1 MKKAKV
7 DKLIQKFKAEAH
19 RAGREQGKRE
29 ERARY
34 EETIFAPSRD
44 GMIWL
49 GNQPP
54 TRDYYT
60 IAMPGGYM
68 TSVAQFDPNSS
79 YRPYDLSAT
88 RVDFKLKQKGIAFAN
103 GVSVRWADWEPM
115 GPYPVVDFAEPPR
128 RW

>member
-1 MKKAKV
+1 MKKSKV
-7 DKLIQKFKAEAH
+7 DKLIRKFKAEAH
-19 RAGREQGKRE
+19 AAGREQGKRE

-54 TRDYYT
+54 TRNYYT
-60 IAMPGGYM
+60 IAMPQGYAARGFPGEM
-68 TSVAQFDPNSS
+68 DHLHVTSD
-79 YRPYDLSAT
+79 T
-88 RVDFKLKQKGIAFAN
+88 RVDFKLKQKGVAFSN

-115 GPYPVVDFAEPPR
+115 GPYPVVDFCDLPR
-128 RW
+128 RWP

>member
-1 MKKAKV
+1 VKKAKV
-7 DKLIQKFKAEAH
+7 DRLIRKFQSEA
-19 RAGREQGKRE
+19 RAAGREQGKRE

-60 IAMPGGYM
+60 IAMPRGYR
-68 TSVAQFDPNSS
+68 AIQYDPTNAHQL
-79 YRPYDLSAT
+79 YEQTNT

-115 GPYPVVDFAEPPR
+115 GPYPVIDFADPPR

>member
-1 MKKAKV
+1 MKKSKV
-7 DKLIQKFKAEAH
+7 DRLIKKFQSEA
-19 RAGREQGKRE
+19 RAAGREQGRRE
-29 ERARY
+29 ERSRY

-60 IAMPGGYM
+60 IAMPARYAPRM
-68 TSVAQFDPNSS
+68 FDPSEMS
-79 YRPYDLSAT
+79 HMHITSDT
-88 RVDFKLKQKGIAFAN
+88 RVDFKFKQKGIAFAN

-115 GPYPVVDFAEPPR
+115 GPYPVVGFADPPR

>member
-1 MKKAKV
+1 VKKSKV
-7 DKLIQKFKAEAH
+7 DKLIRKFRAEGE

-29 ERARY
+29 ERSRY
-34 EETIFAPSRD
+34 EETIYAPSRD

-54 TRDYYT
+54 TRDYYR
-60 IAMPGGYM
+60 IAMPAGYRAF
-68 TSVAQFDPNSS
+68 SLDVAEMNHSFIRESS
-79 YRPYDLSAT
+79 M
-88 RVDFKLKQKGIAFAN
+88 VDFKLKQKGISFSN

-115 GPYPVVDFAEPPR
+115 GPYPVVDFADPPR

>member
-1 MKKAKV
+1 MKKSKV
-7 DKLIQKFKAEAH
+7 DKLIRKFKDEAH

-29 ERARY
+29 ERSRY

-60 IAMPGGYM
+60 IAMPEGYH
-68 TSVAQFDPNSS
+68 TRGFGFDPNEL
-79 YRPYDLSAT
+79 RPYMLQAS

>member
-7 DKLIQKFKAEAH
+7 DKLIRKFQAEA
-19 RAGREQGKRE
+19 RAAGREQGKRE
-29 ERARY
+29 ERSRY
-34 EETIFAPSRD
+34 EETIYAPSRD

-54 TRDYYT
+54 TRDYYR
-60 IAMPGGYM
+60 IAMPAGYRAFGLD
-68 TSVAQFDPNSS
+68 VAEMNHSFIRESS
-79 YRPYDLSAT
+79 M
-88 RVDFKLKQKGIAFAN
+88 VDFKLKQKGISFSN

-115 GPYPVVDFAEPPR
+115 GPYPVVDFADPPR